1 MKLKLPFNIDRNLI
15 FYGKK
20 ELNLLSLGGRARVL
34 LELLLMLLSQLEVV
48 GHLNI
53 DYWPCLPNYKVN
65 TAEMNM
71 CKTKLQDTDLIR
83 NHPHT

>member
-1 MKLKLPFNIDRNLI
+1 MKLRLPLNIDRNLI
-15 FYGKK
+15 FFGKK

-34 LELLLMLLSQLEVV
+34 LKLLLMLLSQLEVV

-53 DYWPCLPNYKVN
+53 DYWPGQTNYNIDTAVIN
-65 TAEMNM
+65 TYKA
-71 CKTKLQDTDLIR
+71 KLQDTDLIR

>member
-53 DYWPCLPNYKVN
+53 DYWPGHPNYKIDSLDI
-65 TAEMNM
+65 NM
-71 CKTKLQDTDLIR
+71 YKTKLQDNDLIR

>member
-53 DYWPCLPNYKVN
+53 DY
-65 TAEMNM
+65 
-71 CKTKLQDTDLIR
+71 
-83 NHPHT
+83 

>member
-1 MKLKLPFNIDRNLI
+1 M
-15 FYGKK
+15 
-20 ELNLLSLGGRARVL
+20 NLLSLGGGARVL

-53 DYWPCLPNYKVN
+53 DYWPGHPNYKVN

-71 CKTKLQDTDLIR
+71 CKTK
-83 NHPHT
+83 